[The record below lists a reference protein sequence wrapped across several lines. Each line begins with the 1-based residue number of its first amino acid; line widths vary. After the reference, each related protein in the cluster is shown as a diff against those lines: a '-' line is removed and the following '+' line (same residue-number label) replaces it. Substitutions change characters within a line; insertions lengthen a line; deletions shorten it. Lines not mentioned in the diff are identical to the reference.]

1 MKKKTMLYLLFIFS
15 PVILFGMYVAFML
28 IFGTV
33 TNFKPEEKI
42 VLKESKTISNELN
55 DSVVSFL
62 SWNIGYSS
70 LGNKADFF
78 LDGGENIRSPKP
90 EFQRYLNGINR
101 FLATQKDKD
110 FILLQEVDENSKRS
124 FFTNEYELF
133 SKTFTEHSA
142 VFTENFKV
150 NYIPVPM
157 TSNSPLGKVKSGL
170 ATYSK
175 FTISE
180 NIRLQYPGEYDWPKR
195 IFHLDRCLLL
205 SRVSLENGKELVVI
219 NSHNS
224 AYDGGQL
231 KPLEMEYLK
240 ALLLEEYDKGNYV
253 IVGAD
258 WNQCPPN
265 FAYDSFAKG
274 NADDYFQSNI
284 EEDFLPNGWT
294 WSFDTKTPTNRKL
307 SAPYEKGKTFTTL
320 IDFYLVSPNVKVL
333 EVETID
339 LDFAFSDH
347 QPVSMKIKLQ

>member
-1 MKKKTMLYLLFIFS
+1 MKKKTMLYLLLIFS
-15 PVILFGMYVAFML
+15 PAILYGLYVIFML
-28 IFGTV
+28 SFGTL
-33 TNFKPEEKI
+33 TDFKPKEKI
-42 VLKESKTISNELN
+42 VLTETKSIDKKLK
-55 DSVVSFL
+55 DSVVSLL

-78 LDGGENIRSPKP
+78 LDGGQNIRSPKP
-90 EFQRYLNGINR
+90 EFQKYLNGINR

-133 SKTFTEHSA
+133 SNTLNDYSA
-142 VFTENFKV
+142 VFAANFKV
-150 NYIPVPM
+150 KYIPVPL
-157 TSNSPLGKVKSGL
+157 TSTSPLGKVKSGL

-175 FTISE
+175 YKTTE
-180 NIRLQYPGEYDWPKR
+180 NIRLQYPGEYEWPKR
-195 IFHLDRCLLL
+195 IFHLDRCMLL
-205 SRVSLENGKELVVI
+205 SRVSLENGKELVLI

-224 AYDGGQL
+224 AYDGGKL

-240 ALLLEEYDKGNYV
+240 ALLLEEYEKENYV

-265 FAYDSFAKG
+265 FAYDSFSKESAE
-274 NADDYFQSNI
+274 DYFQSNI
-284 EEDFLPNGWT
+284 EEDFLPKGWT
-294 WSFDTKTPTNRKL
+294 WSYDSKTPTNRKL
-307 SAPYEKGKTFTTL
+307 STPYEKGKTFTTL

-347 QPVSMKIKLQ
+347 QPVSLKIELR